1 MIRFATS
8 DPAELSCRPAD
19 SWEIRNDC
27 CFQWLRF
34 GMICYAQKLIQA
46 LNVSFSI
53 QKDEVNLLFLK
64 AQSSTCFYP
73 IPACML
79 SDLNHSN
86 YFSILIF
93 SSYCCLFTSF
103 HNIQTCLNLIK
114 IKHTHK
120 KVSLCLQQVTDL
132 FYYCFHL
139 YILKE

>member
-1 MIRFATS
+1 MITPNAVWQANDLTWISTHIVRGDCKLCFGLNFRKPNPKADIANMKTF
-8 DPAELSCRPAD
+8 PISCSCPLL
-19 SWEIRNDC
+19 EINRNDC

-64 AQSSTCFYP
+64 AQSSTCFFP

-103 HNIQTCLNLIK
+103 HNI
-114 IKHTHK
+114 
-120 KVSLCLQQVTDL
+120 
-132 FYYCFHL
+132 
-139 YILKE
+139 